1 MKNPLKKSCKL
12 LKSKSLSESRTNIT
26 TETEIEKSSGKSL
39 DDHDCDKDIKMS
51 ANEVGNSNSKNL
63 AANSNTVPSS
73 LIPMTEEDKERLEIV
88 LFNQQ
93 LQGVGLSAFMIDIW
107 LKKIISKKISN
118 YVLKNHFVCCC

>member
-1 MKNPLKKSCKL
+1 MKNLLKKSSKL

-39 DDHDCDKDIKMS
+39 DDHECDKDIKMS

-93 LQGVGLSAFMIDIW
+93 LQGVGLSAFMIDI
-107 LKKIISKKISN
+107 
-118 YVLKNHFVCCC
+118 

>member
-1 MKNPLKKSCKL
+1 MKNLLKKSTKL

-26 TETEIEKSSGKSL
+26 TETETEKSSGKSL
-39 DDHDCDKDIKMS
+39 DDHECDKDIKMS
-51 ANEVGNSNSKNL
+51 ANEVVNSKNL

-107 LKKIISKKISN
+107 LKNNNILKISN

>member
-26 TETEIEKSSGKSL
+26 TETSIEKSSGKSL
-39 DDHDCDKDIKMS
+39 DDHECDKDKIS
-51 ANEVGNSNSKNL
+51 ANDGEVGNSNSKTL
-63 AANSNTVPSS
+63 AASSNTVPSS

-107 LKKIISKKISN
+107 LKK
-118 YVLKNHFVCCC
+118 

>member
-1 MKNPLKKSCKL
+1 MKNLLKKSSKL

-26 TETEIEKSSGKSL
+26 TESSIEKSSGKSL
-39 DDHDCDKDIKMS
+39 DDHECDKDKIS

-107 LKKIISKKISN
+107 LKEIISILKISN
-118 YVLKNHFVCCC
+118 

>member
-39 DDHDCDKDIKMS
+39 DDHECDKDIKIS
-51 ANEVGNSNSKNL
+51 ANDGQVGNSNSKNL

-107 LKKIISKKISN
+107 LKK
-118 YVLKNHFVCCC
+118 

>member
-39 DDHDCDKDIKMS
+39 DDHECDKDNIS

-107 LKKIISKKISN
+107 LKKIIS
-118 YVLKNHFVCCC
+118 

>member
-26 TETEIEKSSGKSL
+26 TESSIEKSSGKSL
-39 DDHDCDKDIKMS
+39 DDHECDKDKMS
-51 ANEVGNSNSKNL
+51 ANEVGNSKNL

-93 LQGVGLSAFMIDIW
+93 LQGVGLSAFMIDI
-107 LKKIISKKISN
+107 
-118 YVLKNHFVCCC
+118 

>member
-26 TETEIEKSSGKSL
+26 TETEKSSGKSL
-39 DDHDCDKDIKMS
+39 DDHECDKDKMS

-93 LQGVGLSAFMIDIW
+93 LQGVGLSAFMIDI
-107 LKKIISKKISN
+107 
-118 YVLKNHFVCCC
+118 